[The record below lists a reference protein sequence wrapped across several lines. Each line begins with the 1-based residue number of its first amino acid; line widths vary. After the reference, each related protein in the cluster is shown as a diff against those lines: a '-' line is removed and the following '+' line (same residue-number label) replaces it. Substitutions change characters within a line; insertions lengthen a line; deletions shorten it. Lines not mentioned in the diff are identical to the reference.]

1 MFVKNIDTRIKY
13 ILLIIVLL
21 FLIIFLKVFY
31 IQVISYQK
39 LYSMED
45 DLISRELPIVAERG
59 KILDRNGNVLAT
71 NITTSSIML
80 IPSQIKDKEKTAE
93 ILSSIIDVSYDEM
106 LKHVNKNVFIE
117 RIQKKGRNLDSETAD
132 KIAKHN
138 LKGVYLIK
146 ESKRYYPYDN
156 LLSHV
161 LGFTGSDNIGLS
173 GVELLYDSYLAGED
187 GYIKYYSDAKGNRLE
202 MSEVYEESS
211 KGMDITLTID
221 IDIQKS
227 IERELSNIND
237 MFNPDGAWALA
248 MNPSTGEILGMASIP
263 SFNPNKYQN
272 YSEEVINRNLA
283 IWKTYEPGSTF
294 KNVTPLFSNFILK
307 L

>member
-1 MFVKNIDTRIKY
+1 
-13 ILLIIVLL
+13 
-21 FLIIFLKVFY
+21 
-31 IQVISYQK
+31 
-39 LYSMED
+39 
-45 DLISRELPIVAERG
+45 
-59 KILDRNGNVLAT
+59 
-71 NITTSSIML
+71 ML

-106 LKHVNKNVFIE
+106 LKHVNKNVSIE

-227 IERELSNIND
+227 IERELSNINV

-294 KNVTPLFSNFILK
+294 KNVNTIY
-307 L
+307 

>member
-93 ILSSIIDVSYDEM
+93 ILSSIIDVS
-106 LKHVNKNVFIE
+106 
-117 RIQKKGRNLDSETAD
+117 
-132 KIAKHN
+132 
-138 LKGVYLIK
+138 
-146 ESKRYYPYDN
+146 
-156 LLSHV
+156 
-161 LGFTGSDNIGLS
+161 
-173 GVELLYDSYLAGED
+173 
-187 GYIKYYSDAKGNRLE
+187 
-202 MSEVYEESS
+202 
-211 KGMDITLTID
+211 
-221 IDIQKS
+221 
-227 IERELSNIND
+227 
-237 MFNPDGAWALA
+237 
-248 MNPSTGEILGMASIP
+248 
-263 SFNPNKYQN
+263 
-272 YSEEVINRNLA
+272 
-283 IWKTYEPGSTF
+283 
-294 KNVTPLFSNFILK
+294 
-307 L
+307 

>member
-106 LKHVNKNVFIE
+106 LKHVNKNVSIE

-132 KIAKHN
+132 KIAKYN

-173 GVELLYDSYLAGED
+173 GVELLYDSYLSGED

-294 KNVTPLFSNFILK
+294 NIVTTENDI
-307 L
+307 

>member
-31 IQVISYQK
+31 IQVIGYQK

-106 LKHVNKNVFIE
+106 LKHVNKNVSIE

>member
-106 LKHVNKNVFIE
+106 LKHVNKNVSIE

-132 KIAKHN
+132 KIAKYN

-248 MNPSTGEILGMASIP
+248 MDPSTGEILGMASIP

-294 KNVTPLFSNFILK
+294 NIVPPESDT
-307 L
+307 

>member
-106 LKHVNKNVFIE
+106 LKHVNKNVSIE

-132 KIAKHN
+132 KIAKYN

-173 GVELLYDSYLAGED
+173 GVELLYDSYLSGED

-248 MNPSTGEILGMASIP
+248 MDPSTGEILGMASIP

-294 KNVTPLFSNFILK
+294 NIVPPESDT
-307 L
+307 

>member
-106 LKHVNKNVFIE
+106 LKHVNKNVSIE

-294 KNVTPLFSNFILK
+294 KNVNTIY
-307 L
+307 

>member
-106 LKHVNKNVFIE
+106 LKHVNKNVSIE

-132 KIAKHN
+132 KIAKYN

-294 KNVTPLFSNFILK
+294 KNVNTIY
-307 L
+307 

>member
-106 LKHVNKNVFIE
+106 LKHVNKNVSIE

-294 KNVTPLFSNFILK
+294 KNATPLFSNFILK

>member
-106 LKHVNKNVFIE
+106 LKHVNKNVSIE

-132 KIAKHN
+132 KIAKYN

>member
-45 DLISRELPIVAERG
+45 NLISRELPIVAERG

-106 LKHVNKNVFIE
+106 LKHVNKNVSIE

-294 KNVTPLFSNFILK
+294 KNVNTIY
-307 L
+307 